1 MDLHNVTLSREL
13 QVGFHLTLPKCSH
26 VSSNTK
32 YKKLRKAA
40 LFLQGMVE
48 VVAENY
54 HNIWAKKKKTE
65 LVSKGVQIVVKFYE
79 QQSRCYL
86 FVFKRKR
93 LKWLFNLVQE
103 EGPTHC
109 WYPMIPWQLKRS
121 TETERRP
128 RSSSS
133 SCRLVA
139 MPSQGQP
146 PNAHV
151 LKKWKFRQLYSTL
164 PVLYWKL
171 GENPNEH
178 FCYYGCLFPL
188 LEKAFFGCVAVSKFS
203 VIISKFT
210 VSTLKFWLSE
220 SNCWVSWNFEIIN
233 QRFDSW
239 LVVSSVSVSQRLEGH
254 GAGFIING
262 KTLFLQVP

>member
-32 YKKLRKAA
+32 YKVSKAA
-40 LFLQGMVE
+40 LFLFLQGMVE

-133 SCRLVA
+133 SCRLAA

-151 LKKWKFRQLYSTL
+151 LK
-164 PVLYWKL
+164 
-171 GENPNEH
+171 N
-178 FCYYGCLFPL
+178 
-188 LEKAFFGCVAVSKFS
+188 
-203 VIISKFT
+203 
-210 VSTLKFWLSE
+210 
-220 SNCWVSWNFEIIN
+220 
-233 QRFDSW
+233 
-239 LVVSSVSVSQRLEGH
+239 
-254 GAGFIING
+254 
-262 KTLFLQVP
+262 

>member
-65 LVSKGVQIVVKFYE
+65 LVSKGVQIVVKFYV

-93 LKWLFNLVQE
+93 LK
-103 EGPTHC
+103 
-109 WYPMIPWQLKRS
+109 
-121 TETERRP
+121 
-128 RSSSS
+128 
-133 SCRLVA
+133 
-139 MPSQGQP
+139 
-146 PNAHV
+146 
-151 LKKWKFRQLYSTL
+151 
-164 PVLYWKL
+164 
-171 GENPNEH
+171 
-178 FCYYGCLFPL
+178 
-188 LEKAFFGCVAVSKFS
+188 
-203 VIISKFT
+203 
-210 VSTLKFWLSE
+210 
-220 SNCWVSWNFEIIN
+220 
-233 QRFDSW
+233 
-239 LVVSSVSVSQRLEGH
+239 
-254 GAGFIING
+254 
-262 KTLFLQVP
+262 